1 MNPHRRRLL
10 QSVGA
15 LGLVGPQLAWA
26 TAPSNF
32 HAVYDHTSWR
42 DAFFE
47 FLQVVFH
54 LYPQDQFHQIIIDL
68 CALYPDDKTIY
79 NALQVQLA
87 GIKSAASDL
96 TYGLPALSKQKRVM
110 ANQANLHL
118 ADLDRID
125 GYLEIGST
133 GRYVRGLKKREG
145 PTWIVNDITPT
156 NSPVDI
162 LERGQLSQVGTFVDL
177 NDYAPISAD
186 VPDESV
192 DVVAN
197 FIGFHHSEVANLGG
211 FIDSI
216 RRVLRPGGRLL
227 VREHDVADPQMDRFV
242 ALAHDVFNAGV
253 WLPWTDNRAQLRN
266 FRSKEDWSILIEAAG
281 FKRSDLVLAQ
291 QYDPTDNVLL
301 SFERV

>member
-10 QSVGA
+10 QSAAA
-15 LGLVGPQLAWA
+15 LGLVGPHLAWA
-26 TAPSNF
+26 ATSSNF

-68 CALYPDDKTIY
+68 CAQHPDDQTIY
-79 NALQVQLA
+79 NELQTQLA
-87 GIKSAASDL
+87 GIKSATADL
-96 TYGLPALSKQKRVM
+96 TYGLPALGKQKRVM

-118 ADLDRID
+118 DDLDRID

-145 PTWIVNDITPT
+145 PTWIVNDIAPT
-156 NSPVDI
+156 NGLVDI
-162 LERGQLSQVGTFVDL
+162 VERGQLSQAGTFVDL
-177 NDYAPISAD
+177 NNYAPISTD

-192 DVVAN
+192 DVVSN

-253 WLPWTDNRAQLRN
+253 WLPWADNQAQLRN
-266 FRSKEDWSILIEAAG
+266 FRSKKGWTTLIEAAG
-281 FKRSDLVLAQ
+281 FKHSDLVLAQ

-301 SFERV
+301 SFEKV